1 MRIFFSVG
9 EPSGDI
15 HGANLVRKLRESSR
29 DVECVGYG
37 GPKMQAAGCEL
48 HEDLTKFA
56 VMWFLRVL
64 LNIHHFWR
72 FYRRADA
79 YFREHRPD
87 AVVLIDYPGF
97 NWWIARAA
105 KRNGIPVFY
114 YGVPQIW
121 AWAGWRIK
129 KMRRLVDHA
138 LCKLPFEEPWYR
150 ERGCPATYVGHPF
163 FDETANYPLDR
174 NFIAQQQAQPGR
186 LVTILPGS
194 RTLEVTSNL
203 RWFIKAAALVHQARP
218 ETRFAI
224 ASFNEKQAKIA
235 REMIADSSLPIEVHI
250 GKTPELIHLATCCM
264 ACSGSVSL
272 ELLYHKKPTV
282 VQYWVSRT
290 AFFFQQ
296 YLRKVKYITLVNMF
310 VANDLFA
317 EADLFLHRI
326 TPYDPDAPGADRIPF
341 PEYVTCGDES
351 RRIAK
356 HIIAWLSDDSL
367 LESRIALLRDLSAQ
381 HARPGAS
388 ARAAEYILSTL
399 ASSKTPIA
407 APHFAKRVAPRSNAS
422 RDEAK
427 SNRLR
432 FVTMQSSE
440 VFQLR

>member
-1 MRIFFSVG
+1 MQIFFSVG

-15 HGANLVRKLRESSR
+15 HGANLVRELRASGR
-29 DVECVGYG
+29 DIECVGYG

-79 YFREHRPD
+79 YFRDHRPD

-97 NWWIARAA
+97 NWWVARAA
-105 KRNGIPVFY
+105 KRHGIPVFY

-129 KMRRLVDHA
+129 KMRRLIDHA
-138 LCKLPFEEPWYR
+138 LCKLPFEESWYR
-150 ERGCPATYVGHPF
+150 ERGCHATYVGHPF

-174 NFIAQQQAQPGR
+174 NFITQQKTQTGR

-203 RWFIKAAALVHQARP
+203 PWFIKAAALVHQVHP

-224 ASFNEKQAKIA
+224 ASFNEKQAKLA
-235 REMIADSSLPIEVHI
+235 REMISDSSLPIEIHI
-250 GKTPELIHLATCCM
+250 GKTPELIHSATCCM

-282 VQYWVSRT
+282 VLYWVSRT

-296 YLRKVKYITLVNMF
+296 YLRKSKYITLVNMF
-310 VANDLFA
+310 ATNDLFA
-317 EADLFLHRI
+317 PASLLKRV
-326 TPYDPDAPGADRIPF
+326 TPYDPNALGADGIPF
-341 PEYVTCGDES
+341 PEYVSCGDES
-351 RRIAK
+351 RRIAD
-356 HIIAWLSDDSL
+356 HIIEWLADDNKL
-367 LESRIALLRDLSAQ
+367 QGRIALLSKLCDQ

-388 ARAAEYILSTL
+388 ARAAMYILATL
-399 ASSKTPIA
+399 GGSRPAVA
-407 APHFAKRVAPRSNAS
+407 APHFAKQAAAP
-422 RDEAK
+422 AK
-427 SNRLR
+427 RLPR
-432 FVTMQSSE
+432 
-440 VFQLR
+440 